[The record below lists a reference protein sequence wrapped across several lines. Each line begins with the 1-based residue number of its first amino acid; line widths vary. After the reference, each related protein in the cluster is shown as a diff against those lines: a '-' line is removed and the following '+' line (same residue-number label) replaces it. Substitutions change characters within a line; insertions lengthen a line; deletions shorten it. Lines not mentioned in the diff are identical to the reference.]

1 MKISRTV
8 WIDDKVKWNALRKRD
23 LYKKNHYK
31 GMAYIVCTSPHPKL
45 LFEIIEARQ
54 LNDWY
59 STSTLIALC
68 RSRQQALEVVRK
80 LIDALYN
87 EKSITYEELQQ

>member
-8 WIDDKVKWNALRKRD
+8 WIDDKVKWNVLRKREIC
-23 LYKKNHYK
+23 KKNRYK
-31 GMAYIVCTSPHPKL
+31 GKAYIVCTSPHPKL

-59 STSTLIALC
+59 EASTLIALC
-68 RSRQQALEVVRK
+68 QNKHQALEVARK
-80 LIDALYN
+80 LIDTLYN
-87 EKSITYEELQQ
+87 EKTKTYEELQQ

>member
-8 WIDDKVKWNALRKRD
+8 WIDDKVKWSPLRKRE
-23 LYKKNHYK
+23 LYKKNRYK
-31 GMAYIVCTSPHPKL
+31 GKAYIVCTSPHPKL

-59 STSTLIALC
+59 STSTLVALC
-68 RSRQQALEVVRK
+68 QNKQQALEIVRK
-80 LIDALYN
+80 LINDLYN
-87 EKSITYEELQQ
+87 EKTKTYEELQQ